1 MTINRRTYRVCALAL
16 VVFSLLDSR
25 VPAAVGSGANTF
37 EWRASNNHVSAR
49 IQAWTLHQV
58 LVKIATTAGWEVF
71 VEPDIDTV
79 ITAEFKDLTV
89 SEALGRL
96 LGELNFAL
104 LPQTGAPAK
113 LFVYRSTVQEATEKI
128 KPPPLSPGEKLAK
141 GKIPNE
147 LIVTLKPGSREK
159 IEDLAKRLGAKV
171 VGRIDGVNA
180 YRLQFADASAAD
192 TARQTLSGDSD
203 VASVDSN
210 YSIVPPSRIDPLAV
224 SSPLPLNLKPNQ
236 TPDPNRVV
244 IGLVDTA
251 VQAQSARIKD
261 YLLPGISVASDS
273 GSAAADSPTHGTAMA
288 ETILRGISMTST
300 SAEGTTARILP
311 VDVYGGNESTST
323 FDVAN
328 GVYTAIKNGATVVN
342 LSLGSDGDSPLLHQ
356 MIQEG
361 HAQGVVFVA
370 AAGNTPTTD
379 PTYPA
384 VYTEVIATTAGDKKG
399 NLAAYANRGSFVDV
413 VAPGGSVINF
423 NGLSYLV
430 TGTSAATAYVSGV
443 AAGLAGS
450 SGKPPSQVENQ
461 IRSSMSFAPVVKP

>member
-1 MTINRRTYRVCALAL
+1 MLAVFFL
-16 VVFSLLDSR
+16 VGPR
-25 VPAAVGSGANTF
+25 AQAAAGSGATTF
-37 EWRASNNHVSAR
+37 EWRTVSNQVSAR
-49 IQAWTLHQV
+49 IHSWPLHQV
-58 LVKIATTAGWEVF
+58 LVKIATATSWDVF

-79 ITAEFKDLTV
+79 ITAEFKNLTV

-128 KPPPLSPGEKLAK
+128 KPLPPSLAEKLVK

-171 VGRIDGVNA
+171 VGRIDGLNA
-180 YRLQFADASAAD
+180 YRLQFADESAAD
-192 TARQTLSGDSD
+192 TARQSLTGDSE
-203 VASVDSN
+203 VAAVDSN

-224 SSPLPLNLKPNQ
+224 SSPLALNLKPNQ

-251 VQAQSARIKD
+251 VQGQSAGIKD
-261 YLLPGISVASDS
+261 YLLPAISVASDAS
-273 GSAAADSPTHGTAMA
+273 TSAASSLSHGTAMA
-288 ETILRGISMTST
+288 ETILRGISMAST
-300 SAEGTTARILP
+300 SADGTTARILP

-328 GVYTAIKNGATVVN
+328 GVYTAIKNGATVIN
-342 LSLGSDGDSPLLHQ
+342 LSLGSEGDTPLLHQ

-379 PTYPA
+379 ATYPA
-384 VYTEVIATTAGDKKG
+384 AYSEVIATTAGDKKG
-399 NLAAYANRGSFVDV
+399 NLASYANRGSFVDV
-413 VAPGGSVINF
+413 VAPGGSVVSYG
-423 NGLSYLV
+423 GLSYLV
-430 TGTSAATAYVSGV
+430 TGTSAATAYVSGL
-443 AAGLAGS
+443 AAGLAGAA
-450 SGKPPSQVENQ
+450 GKPPSQMENQ
-461 IRSSMSFAPVVKP
+461 IRSSMKYTPAATP